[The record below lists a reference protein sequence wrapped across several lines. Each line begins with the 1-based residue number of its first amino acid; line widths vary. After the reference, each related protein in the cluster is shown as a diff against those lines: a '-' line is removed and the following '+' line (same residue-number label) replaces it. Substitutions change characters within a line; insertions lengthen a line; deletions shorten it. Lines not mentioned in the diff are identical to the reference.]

1 MKLLFLFSPEMNR
14 QPKTNANPYKN
25 SHPIYDVIKKALK
38 YFWIFQKKNEEKKN
52 IYEKSMC
59 IKKPQVISV
68 SFKVYQYYLYFILKV
83 FSTI

>member
-38 YFWIFQKKNEEKKN
+38 YFWIFQKKNEEKKIYMKNRCVSKNPKWFRCRLKFIN
-52 IYEKSMC
+52 IIY
-59 IKKPQVISV
+59 
-68 SFKVYQYYLYFILKV
+68 IL
-83 FSTI
+83 F